1 MAGFG
6 RGSARGGK
14 RTSSSSASS
23 YCTLT
28 AAFVFFS
35 ALALWV
41 FSSSSSSSN
50 ISSPS
55 SIPINDP
62 VRFLDKESSLK
73 DSVHGSHEQVIL
85 MNFIIHDL
93 SS

>member
-41 FSSSSSSSN
+41 FSSSSSSN